1 MSGPVTCVYIQVL
14 DLKFLTAKAMTLR
27 KSQPKI
33 NSTFSFSWNVI
44 MGLLEE
50 AVALLGFICIIVFID
65 K

>member
-1 MSGPVTCVYIQVL
+1 
-14 DLKFLTAKAMTLR
+14 MTLR

-33 NSTFSFSWNVI
+33 NSTFSFRWNVI

-50 AVALLGFICIIVFID
+50 AAALLGFIRIIVFID

>member
-1 MSGPVTCVYIQVL
+1 MQVL

-27 KSQPKI
+27 KNQPKI

-44 MGLLEE
+44 MGLPVE
-50 AVALLGFICIIVFID
+50 AVALLGFICIIVLIS